1 MSFLRYNFLIGFL
14 LLSVAYTFGQD
25 IRVRGTVRNQQG
37 VPQANIMIYDVDDTE
52 NKTMTDEDGRYNIF
66 VSRRGRLSFESMFH
80 ETLEMKVNG
89 KQTLDVVI
97 EEKTIQLEEA
107 VVIGKAPYI
116 EPEKTDVLVRG
127 NYLIVSTRIPIQKR
141 LFKGNYRILVQPWC
155 VNVMKKER
163 DILKPMVLDGEE
175 YRITQTRM
183 YNFDFTQDPVHE
195 YAEVYDPKDGIFYVP
210 YLDSIYQKDPNQDF
224 RFDFFVSTED
234 YNKIIKVPKDSF
246 VIARGTVNPLRFF
259 QYDLDAMKITDGAYI
274 PKPEPQLC
282 DDKAEVNLT
291 FKPGVSKID
300 MSLGD
305 NAMEIQNA
313 RATLSRYENDP
324 DATIKSFEMQ
334 GISSPD
340 GTYDKNV
347 ALAKSRLNNASD
359 AIISAVSRDT
369 RSMMEIK
376 TNSKVETWETVAQ
389 MLESDSL
396 TVEAEKIREIIKKS
410 PRSMDMQFSAI
421 RKLNYYRKVIVENY
435 LPKLRKVE
443 YSLGYSVYRILNDDE
458 IRSMYEKGNH
468 KDFLRYEF
476 YRMMETAK
484 DTAELRHIC
493 THALNQYPRFM
504 LAANEL
510 AMLNL
515 VSGVPDPE
523 ILKQIGRAHV

>member
-1 MSFLRYNFLIGFL
+1 
-14 LLSVAYTFGQD
+14 
-25 IRVRGTVRNQQG
+25 
-37 VPQANIMIYDVDDTE
+37 
-52 NKTMTDEDGRYNIF
+52 
-66 VSRRGRLSFESMFH
+66 MFH
-80 ETLEMKVNG
+80 
-89 KQTLDVVI
+89 
-97 EEKTIQLEEA
+97 
-107 VVIGKAPYI
+107 
-116 EPEKTDVLVRG
+116 
-127 NYLIVSTRIPIQKR
+127 
-141 LFKGNYRILVQPWC
+141 
-155 VNVMKKER
+155 
-163 DILKPMVLDGEE
+163 
-175 YRITQTRM
+175 
-183 YNFDFTQDPVHE
+183 
-195 YAEVYDPKDGIFYVP
+195 
-210 YLDSIYQKDPNQDF
+210 
-224 RFDFFVSTED
+224 
-234 YNKIIKVPKDSF
+234 
-246 VIARGTVNPLRFF
+246 
-259 QYDLDAMKITDGAYI
+259 YDLEAMKITDGAYI
-274 PKPEPQLC
+274 PKTEPQLC

-523 ILKQIGRAHV
+523 ILKPFIDRKSPYQILANQTLTLLKAGLYSKADSIRRLMPEDEPGLDEMKSIVRLLNGDYNNANAILEKGGVNEVLILMAQKKNEEAYNKVLALDQTVPMHMYLRAACANRIYTATQDAAKFNEAMNFILEASIADPYLEEIAKMESDVLGLLDPEN